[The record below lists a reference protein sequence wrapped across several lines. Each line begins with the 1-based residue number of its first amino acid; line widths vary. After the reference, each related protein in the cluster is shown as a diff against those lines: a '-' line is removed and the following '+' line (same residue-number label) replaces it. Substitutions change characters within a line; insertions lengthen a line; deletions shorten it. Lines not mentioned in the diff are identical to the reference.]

1 MNPTLRD
8 KSNKVTMK
16 QRTTWL
22 SNSNFLLKIKKKK
35 ITEALTIEHN
45 CSGEDMYK
53 QKNPSFWKA
62 SSFRNLLSLFR
73 KIKTK

>member
-1 MNPTLRD
+1 MNPTLRG

-16 QRTTWL
+16 QRTWL
-22 SNSNFLLKIKKKK
+22 SNSNFLLKKK

-53 QKNPSFWKA
+53 
-62 SSFRNLLSLFR
+62 
-73 KIKTK
+73 